1 MFIMASMALNTSVL
15 PAIAVGSGVT
25 GQLKGAGHSLH
36 CLSHTC
42 NHLAV
47 LWQRQETLRLL
58 ANVSWQT
65 FRCMTH
71 RMRHSCHVTNCC
83 RSPQAHMWFTCT
95 ITARETGGAC
105 CFVCKQLS
113 RGRCSCKPSYYASPD
128 NASSS
133 SSSSSSPTSS
143 SSGRCRFAVLAVVVG
158 AGVGCGA
165 GFCFGVAFAFALA
178 VGFCDSSRRDA
189 TNLGS

>member
-1 MFIMASMALNTSVL
+1 MHQTGRITSLTVPAPDACLPPNRSCAKSDSPEKGFSLPLMPARHECPVTHSSCWDKPPTWIGGSSQSNCRVHQASNGVPIFVSDQGFDMFIMASMALNTSVL

-71 RMRHSCHVTNCC
+71 QMQHSCHVTN
-83 RSPQAHMWFTCT
+83 
-95 ITARETGGAC
+95 
-105 CFVCKQLS
+105 
-113 RGRCSCKPSYYASPD
+113 
-128 NASSS
+128 
-133 SSSSSSPTSS
+133 
-143 SSGRCRFAVLAVVVG
+143 
-158 AGVGCGA
+158 
-165 GFCFGVAFAFALA
+165 
-178 VGFCDSSRRDA
+178 
-189 TNLGS
+189 